1 MELNYICSFIIIL
14 SGIYIMLFKKNYIK
28 LVMGLCLING
38 GIDLLLVSVGY
49 KIGGSSSLFVSNI
62 SESTYIDFI
71 PQLLAITC
79 ILINACSVII
89 ALALIIKYFKSR
101 EKNL

>member
-1 MELNYICSFIIIL
+1 MELNFICSFIIIL
-14 SGIYIMLFKKNYIK
+14 AGIYIMLFKKKYIK

-49 KIGGSSSLFVSNI
+49 KIGGSSSLLLSNI
-62 SESTYIDFI
+62 EGSTYIDFI

-89 ALALIIKYFKSR
+89 GLALIIKYYKSR
-101 EKNL
+101 GKSL